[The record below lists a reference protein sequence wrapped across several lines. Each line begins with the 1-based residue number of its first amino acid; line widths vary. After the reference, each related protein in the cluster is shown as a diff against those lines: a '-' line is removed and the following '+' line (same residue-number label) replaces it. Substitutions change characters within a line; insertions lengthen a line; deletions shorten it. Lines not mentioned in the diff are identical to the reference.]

1 MSRGLGDV
9 YKRQLVL
16 CRLVLVRIAHLV
28 LPEESW
34 ALSERVLYT
43 AVFYLGALLLFF
55 SMLRRYKAG
64 TIWTGSFVCRWSE
77 HLSIFFTGQSFTTRL
92 TVSFLA
98 YAAINTSL
106 ISLAWFLWDRI
117 YLSKTAVYALTGM
130 VILACAAF
138 NLWIFY
144 LMFKHSVEHDMI
156 STAIEHLSAGE
167 TSYQVNLDDFDG
179 KEYELAANINNISMG
194 LETALQEKV
203 KSERLKTDLITL
215 SLIHI

>member
-1 MSRGLGDV
+1 MCIRD
-9 YKRQLVL
+9 R
-16 CRLVLVRIAHLV
+16 
-28 LPEESW
+28 
-34 ALSERVLYT
+34 SERVLYT

-194 LETALQEKV
+194 PVSYTHLDVYKRQLLMGWPWLRPVTAE
-203 KSERLKTDLITL
+203 SMSFALIIL
-215 SLIHI
+215 SL

>member
-1 MSRGLGDV
+1 MFSLMTLAG
-9 YKRQLVL
+9 LVL

-144 LMFKHSVEHDMI
+144 LMFEPFSAVVNFI
-156 STAIEHLSAGE
+156 SA
-167 TSYQVNLDDFDG
+167 
-179 KEYELAANINNISMG
+179 
-194 LETALQEKV
+194 
-203 KSERLKTDLITL
+203 
-215 SLIHI
+215 